1 MAESNIITWN
11 PANWIT
17 VVLMVA
23 LAFFIAGA
31 FTKIWKQRKQQSA

>member
-1 MAESNIITWN
+1 MAESNIVTWN

-23 LAFFIAGA
+23 LSFFIVGA
-31 FTKIWKQRKQQSA
+31 IAKIIVQKKAAV